1 MARGGVLAAVWALL
15 ALGLSGGGAAMAQD
29 QVEKRVFEAG
39 SYQTRGGGTIANV
52 RIGYQTMGRLNA
64 AGDNAVLIA
73 HFFSGNSHAFGR
85 LGGPNGPVGY
95 WDAIIGPGKPIDTDR
110 FFVVSSDTL
119 VNVNVGD
126 PNTTTTGPATI
137 NPDTGRPYGMA
148 FPVVSMRDFVEVQKK
163 LLDSLGVKRLALVAG
178 PSNGGLQAIE
188 WAAAYPEMIER
199 VMPVIAGEID
209 AWMQGWLDV
218 WEAPIRLDPNWREGD
233 YYAPGREPPLR
244 GLAEAWKIVTL
255 QANDRPWARQ
265 FERSIPEGQDPAKRI
280 GDRFEV
286 ERALDA
292 TGQARARTSDAN
304 SFLYMVR
311 ANQLALREYPSLE
324 AALSR
329 SQARWLVVPSPTD
342 RVFLREGVQ
351 EMVEILRRAGRPV
364 EVVELGG
371 ERGHLNG
378 VLNVAPIGERVR
390 AFLAD

>member
-1 MARGGVLAAVWALL
+1 MITRGGVLAAVVLL
-15 ALGLSGGGAAMAQD
+15 ALGLFAGRVMAQE

-39 SYQTRGGGTIANV
+39 AYQTRGGGTIANARV
-52 RIGYQTMGRLNA
+52 GYQAMGRLNE

-85 LGGPNGPVGY
+85 LGGANGAVGY
-95 WDAIIGPGKPIDTDR
+95 WDAIIGPGKPIDTNR

-126 PNTTTTGPATI
+126 PNTTTTGPATL
-137 NPDTGRPYGMA
+137 NPDTGRPYGMT

-178 PSNGGLQAIE
+178 PSNGGLQAME

-199 VMPVIAGEID
+199 VMPVIAGEVD
-209 AWMQGWLDV
+209 AWLQGWLDI

-255 QANDRPWARQ
+255 QANDRLWAKQ
-265 FERSIPEGQDPAKRI
+265 FDRRVPEGQDPAKRI

-304 SFLYMVR
+304 SFIYMVR

-329 SQARWLVVPSPTD
+329 SRARWLVAPSPTD

-351 EMVEILRRAGRPV
+351 EMVDILRRAGRPV
-364 EVVELGG
+364 EVAEVTG

-378 VLNVAPIGERVR
+378 VLNVASIGERVR